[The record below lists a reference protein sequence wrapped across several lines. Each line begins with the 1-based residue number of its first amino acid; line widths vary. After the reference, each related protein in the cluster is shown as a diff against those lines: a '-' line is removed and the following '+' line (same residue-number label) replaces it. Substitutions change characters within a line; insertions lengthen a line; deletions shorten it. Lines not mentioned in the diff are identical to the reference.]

1 MVRKLFP
8 DSEKKK
14 KKTQHMVNRA
24 YYKWT
29 AKLFY
34 LYINA
39 MCSYNV
45 RPDSLKHQLVSGIFP
60 LNGMYSNSV
69 LVHWEIWFWIC
80 QNNDITLRHFH
91 LKDFNSELP
100 LNKCSKAIYSR
111 FPFNEWKIQIRTN
124 PVHYNNSIIQKKIS
138 WKL

>member
-1 MVRKLFP
+1 MVRKLFL
-8 DSEKKK
+8 DSEKK

-45 RPDSLKHQLVSGIFP
+45 RPDSLKHQLVSGIFT
-60 LNGMYSNSV
+60 LNGMYSNSL
-69 LVHWEIWFWIC
+69 LVHWEIWFWIS
-80 QNNDITLRHFH
+80 QNNNITLRHSH
-91 LKDFNSELP
+91 LKDFRSEIP
-100 LNKCSKAIYSR
+100 LNKCSKAINSR
-111 FPFNEWKIQIRTN
+111 LPFNKCKIEIRKN
-124 PVHYNNSIIQKKIS
+124 PVYDNNSIIHKKIS
-138 WKL
+138 